1 MAEVKWIKIVT
12 DVFDDEKVLLIET
25 LPDADSIIVIWFKLL
40 CLAGKQN
47 NGGVFLMGGRIP
59 YTEEMFATI
68 FRRPLNTVRLALR
81 TFQEYGMV
89 DIIDNTVTI
98 PHWEKHQSLD
108 AYEQSKEK
116 TRQRVAKHRE
126 KQRLLIASSTC
137 QYCGGEATGYDH
149 IIPLARGGSDTE
161 DNKVPCCIE
170 CNRKKNDKPLV
181 DFLNYSRERIND
193 SLVLSN
199 DKISRYVT
207 LCNVTDRY
215 IVTDCNAIDKIRR
228 EEIREDKK
236 REEKKETTHD
246 LFIRLEPDYIIPDN
260 LKLKLCDWFAYKTE
274 RKEAY
279 KEQGMKSLLRQIEN
293 NQLMYGEKAVC
304 DLIDD
309 SMANGW
315 KGIIFDRLKKMPVL
329 SYAQRT
335 NTNPFLDLA
344 GDCYE

>member
-1 MAEVKWIKIVT
+1 MADVKWIKIVT
-12 DVFDDEKVLLIET
+12 DVFDDEKILLIET

-47 NGGVFLMGGRIP
+47 NGGVFLMSGRIP

-116 TRQRVAKHRE
+116 TRLRVAAHRE
-126 KQRLLIASSTC
+126 RQKALI
-137 QYCGGEATGYDH
+137 E
-149 IIPLARGGSDTE
+149 
-161 DNKVPCCIE
+161 
-170 CNRKKNDKPLV
+170 
-181 DFLNYSRERIND
+181 
-193 SLVLSN
+193 SN
-199 DKISRYVT
+199 VT
-207 LCNVTDRY
+207 SNVTDDVT
-215 IVTDCNAIDKIRR
+215 VTDGNAIDNIRE
-228 EEIREDKK
+228 EEIRRDKNENRRDKK
-236 REEKKETTHD
+236 KESTHD
-246 LFIRLEPDYIIPDN
+246 LYIRLVPNYIIPDN

-274 RKEAY
+274 RKEPY

-293 NQLMYGEKAVC
+293 NQLTYGEKAVC

-315 KGIIFDRLKKMPVL
+315 KGIIFDRLKQKTSVNR
-329 SYAQRT
+329 SYTQ
-335 NTNPFLDLA
+335 PKKSSSFLDLVE
-344 GDCYE
+344 DDYD

>member
-1 MAEVKWIKIVT
+1 MLAEVKWIKIVT
-12 DVFDDEKVLLIET
+12 DVFDDEKILLIET
-25 LPDADSIIVIWFKLL
+25 LPESDSIIVIWFKLL

-116 TRQRVAKHRE
+116 TRLRVAAHRE
-126 KQRLLIASSTC
+126 RQKALIES
-137 QYCGGEATGYDH
+137 
-149 IIPLARGGSDTE
+149 
-161 DNKVPCCIE
+161 
-170 CNRKKNDKPLV
+170 
-181 DFLNYSRERIND
+181 
-193 SLVLSN
+193 
-199 DKISRYVT
+199 
-207 LCNVTDRY
+207 NVTGSVTEGVT
-215 IVTDCNAIDKIRR
+215 VTDCNAIDKIRK

-236 REEKKETTHD
+236 REDKKETTHD
-246 LFIRLEPDYIIPDN
+246 LFLRLEPDYIIPDN

-315 KGIIFDRLKKMPVL
+315 KGIIFDRLKKMPVR

-344 GDCYE
+344 GDGYE

>member
-12 DVFDDEKVLLIET
+12 DVFDDEKILLIET

-59 YTEEMFATI
+59 YTEEMFSTI

-116 TRQRVAKHRE
+116 TRQRVAAHRE
-126 KQRLLIASSTC
+126 RQKALIES
-137 QYCGGEATGYDH
+137 
-149 IIPLARGGSDTE
+149 
-161 DNKVPCCIE
+161 
-170 CNRKKNDKPLV
+170 
-181 DFLNYSRERIND
+181 
-193 SLVLSN
+193 
-199 DKISRYVT
+199 
-207 LCNVTDRY
+207 NVTGNVTEGVT
-215 IVTDCNAIDKIRR
+215 VTDCNAVDKIRR
-228 EEIREDKK
+228 EEIRTDKN
-236 REEKKETTHD
+236 RGEKKETTHA
-246 LFIRLEPDYIIPDN
+246 LFLRLEPDYIIPDN

-293 NQLMYGEKAVC
+293 NQLTYGEKAVC

-315 KGIIFDRLKKMPVL
+315 KGIIFDRLKQKAPAGRKF
-329 SYAQRT
+329 AQ
-335 NTNPFLDLA
+335 PQKSSSFLDLV
-344 GDCYE
+344 DDYE

>member
-12 DVFDDEKVLLIET
+12 DVFDDEKILLIET
-25 LPDADSIIVIWFKLL
+25 LPESDSIIVIWFKLL

-68 FRRPLNTVRLALR
+68 FHRPLNTVRLALR
-81 TFQEYGMV
+81 TFQKYGMV

-98 PHWEKHQSLD
+98 PHWEKHQSLN

-116 TRQRVAKHRE
+116 TRQRVAAHRE
-126 KQRLLIASSTC
+126 RQKALIE
-137 QYCGGEATGYDH
+137 GNVTGNV
-149 IIPLARGGSDTE
+149 TE
-161 DNKVPCCIE
+161 D
-170 CNRKKNDKPLV
+170 
-181 DFLNYSRERIND
+181 
-193 SLVLSN
+193 
-199 DKISRYVT
+199 VT
-207 LCNVTDRY
+207 VTDS
-215 IVTDCNAIDKIRR
+215 NATDKIRK
-228 EEIREDKK
+228 EEIRTDKN
-236 REEKKETTHD
+236 RGDKKETTHA
-246 LFIRLEPDYIIPDN
+246 LFLRLEPDYIIPDN

-293 NQLMYGEKAVC
+293 NQFTYGEKAVC

-315 KGIIFDRLKKMPVL
+315 KGIIFDRLKQKAPAGRNY
-329 SYAQRT
+329 SQ
-335 NTNPFLDLA
+335 PKKSSSFLDLVD
-344 GDCYE
+344 GYD

>member
-1 MAEVKWIKIVT
+1 MLAEVKWIKIVT
-12 DVFDDEKVLLIET
+12 DVFDDEKILLIET

-98 PHWEKHQSLD
+98 PHWEKHQNLD

-116 TRQRVAKHRE
+116 TRQRVAAHRE
-126 KQRLLIASSTC
+126 RQKALIES
-137 QYCGGEATGYDH
+137 
-149 IIPLARGGSDTE
+149 
-161 DNKVPCCIE
+161 
-170 CNRKKNDKPLV
+170 
-181 DFLNYSRERIND
+181 
-193 SLVLSN
+193 
-199 DKISRYVT
+199 
-207 LCNVTDRY
+207 NVTGNVTEGVT
-215 IVTDCNAIDKIRR
+215 VTDCNAVDKIRK
-228 EEIREDKK
+228 EEIRIDKN
-236 REEKKETTHD
+236 RGDKKETTHA
-246 LFIRLEPDYIIPDN
+246 LFLRLEPDYIIPDN

-293 NQLMYGEKAVC
+293 NQLTYGEKAVC

-315 KGIIFDRLKKMPVL
+315 KGIIFDRLKQKAPTRG
-329 SYAQRT
+329 SYTQPK
-335 NTNPFLDLA
+335 NFNPFLEMLED
-344 GDCYE
+344 DDYE

>member
-116 TRQRVAKHRE
+116 TRQRVAAHRE
-126 KQRLLIASSTC
+126 RQKALIES
-137 QYCGGEATGYDH
+137 
-149 IIPLARGGSDTE
+149 
-161 DNKVPCCIE
+161 
-170 CNRKKNDKPLV
+170 
-181 DFLNYSRERIND
+181 
-193 SLVLSN
+193 
-199 DKISRYVT
+199 
-207 LCNVTDRY
+207 NVTGN
-215 IVTDCNAIDKIRR
+215 VTECVTVTECNAIDKIRR

-236 REEKKETTHD
+236 RGDKKETPLD
-246 LFIRLEPDYIIPDN
+246 LLHRLMPEYIIPND
-260 LKLKLCDWFAYKTE
+260 LKDKLDEWISYKTE
-274 RKEAY
+274 RKETY
-279 KEQGMKSLLRQIEN
+279 KEVGMKSFLRQIEN
-293 NQLMYGEKAVC
+293 NQLMYGEEAVC
-304 DLIDD
+304 NLIDD

-315 KGIIFDRLKKMPVL
+315 KGIIFDRLKKMPVR

-335 NTNPFLDLA
+335 NNNPFLDLA
-344 GDCYE
+344 GDGYE

>member
-12 DVFDDEKVLLIET
+12 DVFDDEKILLIET

-116 TRQRVAKHRE
+116 TRQRVAAHRE
-126 KQRLLIASSTC
+126 RQKALI
-137 QYCGGEATGYDH
+137 E
-149 IIPLARGGSDTE
+149 
-161 DNKVPCCIE
+161 
-170 CNRKKNDKPLV
+170 
-181 DFLNYSRERIND
+181 
-193 SLVLSN
+193 SN
-199 DKISRYVT
+199 VT
-207 LCNVTDRY
+207 CNVTEDVT
-215 IVTDCNAIDKIRR
+215 VTDCNAT
-228 EEIREDKK
+228 DKK
-236 REEKKETTHD
+236 RIEENRRDKNENRRDKKETTHD
-246 LFIRLEPDYIIPDN
+246 LFLRLEPDYIIPDN

-315 KGIIFDRLKKMPVL
+315 KGIIFDRLKKMPVR

-335 NTNPFLDLA
+335 STNPFLDMA
-344 GDCYE
+344 GDGYE

>member
-12 DVFDDEKVLLIET
+12 DVFDDEKILLIET
-25 LPDADSIIVIWFKLL
+25 LPDADSLIVIWFKLL

-59 YTEEMFATI
+59 YTEEMFSTI

-116 TRQRVAKHRE
+116 TRQRVAAHRE
-126 KQRLLIASSTC
+126 RQKALI
-137 QYCGGEATGYDH
+137 E
-149 IIPLARGGSDTE
+149 
-161 DNKVPCCIE
+161 
-170 CNRKKNDKPLV
+170 
-181 DFLNYSRERIND
+181 
-193 SLVLSN
+193 SN
-199 DKISRYVT
+199 VT
-207 LCNVTDRY
+207 CNVTEGVT
-215 IVTDCNAIDKIRR
+215 VTDCNAIDKIRK
-228 EEIREDKK
+228 EENRRDKNENRRDK
-236 REEKKETTHD
+236 NETTHA
-246 LFIRLEPDYIIPDN
+246 LFLRLEPDYIIADN
-260 LKLKLCDWFAYKTE
+260 LKLKLLDWFAYKTE

-293 NQLMYGEKAVC
+293 NQLTYGEKAVC

-315 KGIIFDRLKKMPVL
+315 KGIIFDRLKQKTPQNR
-329 SYAQRT
+329 SFTQ
-335 NTNPFLDLA
+335 PKKSSSFLDLV
-344 GDCYE
+344 DDYE

>member
-1 MAEVKWIKIVT
+1 MLAEVKWIKIVT
-12 DVFDDEKVLLIET
+12 DVFDDEKILLIET

-116 TRQRVAKHRE
+116 TRQRVAAHRE
-126 KQRLLIASSTC
+126 RQKALIES
-137 QYCGGEATGYDH
+137 
-149 IIPLARGGSDTE
+149 
-161 DNKVPCCIE
+161 
-170 CNRKKNDKPLV
+170 
-181 DFLNYSRERIND
+181 
-193 SLVLSN
+193 
-199 DKISRYVT
+199 
-207 LCNVTDRY
+207 NVTSNVTEGVT
-215 IVTDCNAIDKIRR
+215 VTDCNAIDKKRIEENRR
-228 EEIREDKK
+228 DKK
-236 REEKKETTHD
+236 REEKKENTHD
-246 LFIRLEPDYIIPDN
+246 LFLRLEPDYIIPDN

-315 KGIIFDRLKKMPVL
+315 KGIIFDRLKKMPVR
-329 SYAQRT
+329 SYAQRQS
-335 NTNPFLDLA
+335 TNPFLDMA
-344 GDCYE
+344 GDGYE

>member
-1 MAEVKWIKIVT
+1 MLAEVKWIKIVT
-12 DVFDDEKVLLIET
+12 DVFDDEKILLIET

-59 YTEEMFATI
+59 YTDEMFATI

-89 DIIDNTVTI
+89 DIIDSTVTI

-116 TRQRVAKHRE
+116 TRQRVAAHRE
-126 KQRLLIASSTC
+126 RQKALIES
-137 QYCGGEATGYDH
+137 
-149 IIPLARGGSDTE
+149 
-161 DNKVPCCIE
+161 
-170 CNRKKNDKPLV
+170 
-181 DFLNYSRERIND
+181 
-193 SLVLSN
+193 
-199 DKISRYVT
+199 
-207 LCNVTDRY
+207 NVTSNVTEGVT
-215 IVTDCNAIDKIRR
+215 VTDCNAIDKIRK
-228 EEIREDKK
+228 EEIRTDKN
-236 REEKKETTHD
+236 RGDKKETTHA
-246 LFIRLEPDYIIPDN
+246 LFLRLEPDYIIPDN

-293 NQLMYGEKAVC
+293 NQLTYGEKAVC

-315 KGIIFDRLKKMPVL
+315 KGIIFDRMKQKTPQNRSFTQPKK
-329 SYAQRT
+329 SSS
-335 NTNPFLDLA
+335 FLDLV
-344 GDCYE
+344 DDYE